1 MNLLNVFAG
10 AKHLNALSTIARH
23 LNLRVIS
30 HLPAPLAL
38 SKWEQLL
45 DYESHEGI
53 MFLDLGSFATQVT
66 LMRDAQIMDIAT
78 LPFGTNAIEQAL
90 KKQFPKLDT
99 LTIERSMI

>member
-1 MNLLNVFAG
+1 
-10 AKHLNALSTIARH
+10 
-23 LNLRVIS
+23 
-30 HLPAPLAL
+30 
-38 SKWEQLL
+38 
-45 DYESHEGI
+45 